1 MKASRSVPVI
11 ALLVLG
17 LAACAPPLEE
27 TSLDAMDPMD
37 ATAESAAPRAERA
50 PAPAPVCD
58 NCGTVSDIQPVKQKG
73 EGTGAGALA
82 GAVIGG
88 VIGHQFGGGRG
99 KDAATVIGA
108 VGGGVAGNEVE
119 KNMKS
124 STYYQVTVQM
134 EAGGTR
140 TVNVGTT
147 AGIAVGTPV
156 RVIGNNLELRT

>member
-1 MKASRSVPVI
+1 MNPFRSVPAVVV
-11 ALLVLG
+11 LVLG
-17 LAACAPPLEE
+17 LSACAPPLEE
-27 TSLDAMDPMD
+27 TSLDA
-37 ATAESAAPRAERA
+37 AEASEESATPRAQSV
-50 PAPAPVCD
+50 PAPVPEPVCD
-58 NCGTVSDIQPVKQKG
+58 NCGTVSAIQPVRQKG
-73 EGTGAGALA
+73 EGSGAGALA

-119 KNMKS
+119 KNLKS

-147 AGIAVGTPV
+147 AGIAIGTPV